1 MGWFDGF
8 TVTALG
14 ALAPAWPGMREHL
27 ESALLRRQEDQQQ
40 EKETESETDGET
52 PESEE
57 S

>member
-8 TVTALG
+8 NVAALG

-27 ESALLRRQEDQQQ
+27 ESALLRRQEDQQ
-40 EKETESETDGET
+40 EKETENESDEETT
-52 PESEE
+52 ESEE